1 MTGYLNYLK
10 QLILYL
16 HQKTLTQL
24 RRLIQFTKLYKL
36 TQLNKLPTL
45 TKLNPTKQYRLD
57 IGHPDRIVI
66 LLVGCGG
73 TGSWAA
79 HILAQLAVWAKGAGI
94 DLRLYF
100 VDHDRVEEK
109 NLVRQN
115 FCPAEIGFPKAF
127 SLAWR
132 YTAAFGLTI
141 TPVVEQFSAALL
153 DRYRPA
159 YSAQGTLTLVI
170 GAVDNVCARRTIAE
184 AITAKLE
191 QNQGPGGQH
200 KYFWLDAGNERFSGQ
215 ILIGNSL
222 DPEPLLSP
230 LGYCIGLPLPH
241 LQEPSLLLDRDRPP
255 VDLSCADLNLLEEQ
269 SAMINR
275 AMATMIGLYLYRLL
289 QSRDLCWRSSWLNL
303 ETGATKSNPIN
314 SGCVVAPTPPQ
325 RIPVTTPDQPR
336 PTAAPP
342 PAVLDPE
349 ATVCPHCDGTLI
361 QGEDEWSGVLV
372 GVRFCDSCTFREEF
386 CPECGGHIVEAQSM
400 IGNEPQPSITCMEC
414 DWNEPIPARTTPVP
428 PVAAT
433 DPDLVTAESS
443 VTR

>member
-1 MTGYLNYLK
+1 MKGYLNYLK
-10 QLILYL
+10 QLVLYL
-16 HQKTLTQL
+16 YQKTLMQL
-24 RRLIQFTKLYKL
+24 TKLHKL
-36 TQLNKLPTL
+36 TEFTQITALI
-45 TKLNPTKQYRLD
+45 KLNPTKQYRLD

-79 HILAQLAVWAKGAGI
+79 HILAQLAVWAKGTGI

-100 VDHDRVEEK
+100 VDHDDVEQK

-115 FCPAEIGFPKAF
+115 FCPAEVGFPKAF

-141 TPVVEQFSAALL
+141 TPLVEQFSAALL
-153 DRYRPA
+153 DRYQPA
-159 YSAQGTLTLVI
+159 YSPQGTLTLVI
-170 GAVDNVCARRTIAE
+170 GAVDNICARRTIAE
-184 AITAKLE
+184 AIIAKLK
-191 QNQGPGGQH
+191 QNPGSRH

-215 ILIGNSL
+215 VLIGNSL
-222 DPEPLLSP
+222 ESEPVISP

-241 LQEPSLLLDRDRPP
+241 LQEPGLLLERDRPSIEM
-255 VDLSCADLNLLEEQ
+255 SCADLNLLGEQ

-303 ETGATKSNPIN
+303 ETGATKSTPIN
-314 SGCVVAPTPPQ
+314 SGRLVAPVPPQ
-325 RIPVTTPDQPR
+325 RIPVTTPEQPY
-336 PTAAPP
+336 PVTEGMY
-342 PAVLDPE
+342 PE
-349 ATVCPHCDGTLI
+349 ATVCPHCGGSLI

-386 CPECGGHIVEAQSM
+386 CPECGGVIVEAQLM
-400 IGNEPQPSITCMEC
+400 IDNEPQPSITCMQC
-414 DWNEPIPARTTPVP
+414 GWHEPIPARVAPAAPVG
-428 PVAAT
+428 VA
-433 DPDLVTAESS
+433 
-443 VTR
+443 